1 MANRH
6 DGNHHNY
13 NNDAKDAV
21 HTRAEFH
28 QFHEKSQQIIGEIQ
42 QKIATLIAGK
52 SSRNNNDQYI
62 QRRTPN
68 YKKIPFFDGDM

>member
-13 NNDAKDAV
+13 NNDVEDAV

-28 QFHEKSQQIIGEIQ
+28 QFHEKIQQIIGEIQ

-62 QRRTPN
+62 QQRTPN

>member
-1 MANRH
+1 MANRC

-13 NNDAKDAV
+13 NNDVEDAI

-28 QFHEKSQQIIGEIQ
+28 QFHEKSRQIIGEIQ